1 MHCHWVVSLGR
12 CPFALGAPWMRPENA
27 EVKSVTGPK
36 TFGREW
42 LKAPLR
48 VGAIRPSSERLAE
61 AITAGIS
68 PDTGPVVELG
78 PGTGVMTRAILARG
92 VAPRNLAAIELGTRF
107 AEALRAKHP
116 DIHVIQGDA
125 GDVARIAPFEPG
137 TVGHVVCGLPLIS
150 LPGDLVERIL
160 IGSFELLRPSGA
172 FTLFTYGP
180 RCPERGAALMRH
192 GLRAKKTSRTLRNL
206 PPAVVYEIRRS
217 R

>member
-1 MHCHWVVSLGR
+1 M
-12 CPFALGAPWMRPENA
+12 
-27 EVKSVTGPK
+27 TGTK

-48 VGAIRPSSERLAE
+48 VGAIRPSSARLAE

-68 PDTGPVVELG
+68 AETGPVVELG
-78 PGTGVMTRAILARG
+78 PGTGVITRAILARG
-92 VAPRNLAAIELGTRF
+92 VVPGNLAAIELGTRF
-107 AEALRAKHP
+107 AEALRTRHP
-116 DIHVIQGDA
+116 NIHVIQGDA

-137 TVGHVVCGLPLIS
+137 EVGHVVCGLPLIS
-150 LPGDLVERIL
+150 LPGDVVEDILV
-160 IGSFELLRPSGA
+160 GSFTLLKPDGA

-180 RCPERGAALMRH
+180 RCPVRGSMLMRH